1 MKNYFLILFSL
12 SLFLSEIILRI
23 NQTFGFLLYS
33 FLIAGCLI
41 SLAKA
46 ESLDNRG
53 KLIIV
58 FMILPIIRIAEL
70 FLVFEVFW
78 KTFIV
83 YCILLFLAVFYSIEF
98 KINPGYTTKKLYLLP
113 LVIIL
118 SIFLGFI
125 GNSFFSFE
133 KYAGFFFLIP
143 LIAYSEEVLF
153 RGLIQNFIKK
163 NYGII
168 CSILFTAILYGIFS
182 LSYGFPTVLFIFF
195 TALSIS
201 CIYHFTENIFL
212 TIAMNIVLQLF
223 LFVFP
228 MFSF

>member
-1 MKNYFLILFSL
+1 MGKYLLILFSL

-46 ESLDNRG
+46 ESLDNPS

-70 FLVFEVFW
+70 FIVFEVFW

-83 YCILLFLAVFYSIEF
+83 YCILLFLVIFYSMEF

-113 LVIIL
+113 LVIIF
-118 SIFLGFI
+118 SIFLGVI

-133 KYAGFFFLIP
+133 KYGLFFFLIP
-143 LIAYSEEVLF
+143 LIAYSEEILF

-163 NYGII
+163 NYGVVY
-168 CSILFTAILYGIFS
+168 SILFTAVLYSIFS
-182 LSYGFPTVLFIFF
+182 ISSGFPAVLFILF
-195 TALSIS
+195 TALIISSI
-201 CIYHFTENIFL
+201 YYFTENIFL
-212 TIAMNIVLQLF
+212 TIAMNVVLQLF

-228 MFSF
+228 ISF